1 MAATRRDKT
10 RTTTATQ
17 SAVDALNT
25 LPGNIQV
32 NLTRYTDGSWDCE
45 LSQKVGRSA
54 WTGLPYN
61 GEGRTANEAAA
72 ALLAQYHGAAERV
85 RINHALTQTDG
96 DKKAAAA
103 LLGISRKTLYRRIE
117 TLAQI

>member
-1 MAATRRDKT
+1 MTTKQRGKS
-10 RTTTATQ
+10 RTTTQ

-25 LPGNIQV
+25 LPRNIQV
-32 NLTRYTDGSWDCE
+32 NLTRSLDGMWECDLTE
-45 LSQKVGRSA
+45 KVGKSA
-54 WTGLPYN
+54 WSALPYS

-72 ALLAQYHGAAERV
+72 ALLAQYNGATERD
-85 RINHALTQTDG
+85 RIQQAITKTDG

-103 LLGISRKTLYRRIE
+103 LLGISRKTLYRKLE